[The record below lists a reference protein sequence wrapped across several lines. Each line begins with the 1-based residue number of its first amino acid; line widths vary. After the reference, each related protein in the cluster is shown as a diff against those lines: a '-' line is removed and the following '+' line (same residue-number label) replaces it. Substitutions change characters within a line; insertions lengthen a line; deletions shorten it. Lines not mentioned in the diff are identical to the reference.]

1 MNILNIQ
8 ALRISSEAGVD
19 LVSRVD
25 LELSAGARLGI
36 LGESGS
42 GKSLTALAITR
53 LLPPALY
60 SSGSINLRGTELLNV
75 SEKEMCKIRGSKI
88 AIVFQDPLTSLDP
101 LMKIG
106 KQLSL
111 PLSRYQ
117 GVKRSGLRV
126 AVEAALNEVKI
137 TDPKRVAHSYPHEI
151 SGGERQRVALA
162 MALACQ
168 PEILIAD
175 EITTSLDVSIAAEV
189 LELLDLL
196 VRTRNMS
203 LIFISHD
210 IATVS
215 QVADDAIVMQAG
227 VIVERGTIAELI
239 RNPQDPYTKKLV
251 RSALN
256 LETVLLNIAQGTPH
270 DFL

>member
-1 MNILNIQ
+1 MNILTVRD
-8 ALRISSEAGVD
+8 LRISVEAGID
-19 LVSRVD
+19 LVSKVD
-25 LELSAGARLGI
+25 LDLPAGARLGI

-53 LLPPALY
+53 LLGPALHSY
-60 SSGSINLRGTELLNV
+60 GSINFRGSELLSV

-88 AIVFQDPLTSLDP
+88 AIVFQDPLSALDP
-101 LMKIG
+101 LMTVG
-106 KQLSL
+106 NQLSH

-117 GVKRSGLRV
+117 GIKGNGMKV
-126 AVEAALNEVKI
+126 AVEGVLNEVKI
-137 TDPKRVAHSYPHEI
+137 ANPKRVARSYPHEI

-162 MALACQ
+162 MALACR
-168 PEILIAD
+168 PEVLIAD

-210 IATVS
+210 ISTLS
-215 QVADDAIVMQAG
+215 QIVDDAIVMHKG
-227 VIVERGTIAELI
+227 VVVERGPLRELI
-239 RNPQDPYTKKLV
+239 RSPQDPYTKKLV
-251 RSALN
+251 ASAIN
-256 LETVLLNIAQGTPH
+256 LEKSLPVHGMRN
-270 DFL
+270 F

>member
-1 MNILNIQ
+1 MSILTIRD
-8 ALRISSEAGVD
+8 LRISHEAGID

-25 LELSAGARLGI
+25 IELTAGGRLGI

-53 LLPPALY
+53 LLAPALQ
-60 SSGSINLRGTELLNV
+60 SSGSVNYRGTELLKL
-75 SEKEMCKIRGSKI
+75 SEKEMCDVRGSKI
-88 AIVFQDPLTSLDP
+88 AIVFQDPLSSLDP
-101 LMKIG
+101 LMTVG

-117 GVKRSGLRV
+117 GIKRGGLKT
-126 AVEAALNEVKI
+126 AVEGALKEVKI
-137 TDPKRVAHSYPHEI
+137 ADPKRVAHSYPHEI

-189 LELLDLL
+189 LDLLDQL
-196 VRTRNMS
+196 VRTKNMS
-203 LIFISHD
+203 LVFISHD
-210 IATVS
+210 ISTVS
-215 QVADDAIVMQAG
+215 LIVDEAIVMHTG
-227 VIVERGTIAELI
+227 VIVERGSIRELI

-251 RSALN
+251 ASALN
-256 LETVLLNIAQGTPH
+256 LERALQ
-270 DFL
+270 